1 MVQNR
6 LKELRQEKR
15 LTLRDLAEKIGIDHT
30 AISRIEN
37 GGRNLSDDDIVKI
50 CQFFECSADYLL
62 CLSDV
67 RTIAVL
73 PAVAAPKLDQYQ
85 LALYNASKP
94 LSKDEKTQ
102 ILDFVNYIKNKKPS
116 GDGK

>member
-1 MVQNR
+1 MIQNR

-37 GGRNLSDDDIVKI
+37 GGRNLSDEDIVKI

-62 CLSDV
+62 C
-67 RTIAVL
+67 I
-73 PAVAAPKLDQYQ
+73 PA
-85 LALYNASKP
+85 
-94 LSKDEKTQ
+94 
-102 ILDFVNYIKNKKPS
+102 
-116 GDGK
+116 